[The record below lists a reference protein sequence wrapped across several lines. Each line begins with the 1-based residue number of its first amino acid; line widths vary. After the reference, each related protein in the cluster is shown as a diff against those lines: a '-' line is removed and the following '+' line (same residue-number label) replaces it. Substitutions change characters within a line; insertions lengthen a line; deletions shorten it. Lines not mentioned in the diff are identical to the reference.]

1 MERLP
6 TYFLSVVLLSFGC
19 QPNTEWYRKDLTGI
33 DSADYAQKFLKG
45 MISSYYQGTPPAEV
59 MLYEAQKFDTT
70 NAALW
75 REFGVPYLKR
85 GYYHKSYYYYNKAVQ
100 HDPATWQGWRGYN
113 YLYFYR
119 DFERAIADFNAT
131 DTLTENF
138 TDYPQGQSV
147 DYMRG
152 IAYYG
157 LMDYKNAHRYFDLYV
172 EEVLGN
178 HDESWAD
185 PKVFLYKGLA
195 YLSENKNDSAIT
207 YFDKVIKYDGS
218 LADGYYH
225 KARALLALNQL
236 AEARVFNHKAL
247 TQFKSGSNHK
257 RPYVEVLDQIY
268 IEDIAE
274 LMKKIDG
281 KKH

>member
-1 MERLP
+1 MERLLI
-6 TYFLSVVLLSFGC
+6 YVLSIGLLAFGC
-19 QPNTEWYRKDLTGI
+19 QPKVEWYKKDLVSV
-33 DSADYAQKFLKG
+33 DSAEYAQKLLQGMLKT
-45 MISSYYQGTPPAEV
+45 YYQGTPPAEV
-59 MLYEAQKFDTT
+59 VLYEALKFDTT

-85 GYYHKSYYYYNKAVQ
+85 GYYHKSYYYYGKAVQ

-119 DFERAIADFNAT
+119 DFVRAIADFNAT

-157 LMDYKNAHRYFDLYV
+157 LDDYYNTHNYLDKYIA
-172 EEVLGN
+172 EVMKQQ
-178 HDESWAD
+178 DEAWVD
-185 PKVFLYKGLA
+185 PKAFLYKGLA
-195 YLSENKNDSAIT
+195 YLAVNENKEALE

-225 KARALLALNQL
+225 KARALLALGRPGEVYTLIN
-236 AEARVFNHKAL
+236 KAL
-247 TQFKSGSNHK
+247 TQFEAGSFHK
-257 RPYVEVLDQIY
+257 RPYIEVIGQIY
-268 IEDIAE
+268 LEDIE
-274 LMKKIDG
+274 QLKNVIDEG
-281 KKH
+281 